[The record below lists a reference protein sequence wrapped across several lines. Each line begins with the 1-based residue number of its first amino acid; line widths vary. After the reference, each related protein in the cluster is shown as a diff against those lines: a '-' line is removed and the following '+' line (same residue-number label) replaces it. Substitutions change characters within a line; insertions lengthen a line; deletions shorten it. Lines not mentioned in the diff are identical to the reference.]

1 MTKSKYYG
9 YSFLAGTL
17 LGSTLIYSYK
27 TGKQQKRAQI
37 LDHVKALFL
46 REGPIE
52 GAWIEDQPDTY
63 MTQTQNAKAYFGGI
77 TRLENDK
84 LQQYQFIANAT
95 TGELMDVSKI

>member
-27 TGKQQKRAQI
+27 TGKQQKRAKI

-63 MTQTQNAKAYFGGI
+63 IAQNHNTRAYFGGV
-77 TRLENDK
+77 TRLEDEH
-84 LQQYQFIANAT
+84 LQQYQFVADAT
-95 TGELMDVSKI
+95 TGELLDVTKI